1 MLNAIDLDVSKLQK
15 AYDELMAMRIQ
26 LSKTKSLKLSK
37 ERWDLSRTKSNL
49 LPSHLAFQH

>member
-1 MLNAIDLDVSKLQK
+1 VLNAIDLDVSKLQK

-37 ERWDLSRTKSNL
+37 ERSDLSRTKSNL